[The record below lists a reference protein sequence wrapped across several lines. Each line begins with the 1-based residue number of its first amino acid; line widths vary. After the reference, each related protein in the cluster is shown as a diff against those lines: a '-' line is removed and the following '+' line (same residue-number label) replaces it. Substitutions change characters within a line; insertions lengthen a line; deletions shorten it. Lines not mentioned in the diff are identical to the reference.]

1 MRCLISLQAAML
13 KEFSRLHGRR
23 QRDNR
28 GSDYYHLKSS
38 NTRLLVQQRQV
49 KKHKRATNGQVSDV
63 RLQLRFILLRV
74 MI

>member
-1 MRCLISLQAAML
+1 MRCLMLHQATML

-23 QRDNR
+23 QRDNH

-49 KKHKRATNGQVSDV
+49 KKHKSATNGQVATSYHLTACYD
-63 RLQLRFILLRV
+63 
-74 MI
+74 MMP